1 MSREVLQQALEALEH
16 GEDSYFASYEE
27 AITAIKAALAQPVP
41 EEIAWTDVTGE
52 VPVHYSLS
60 LNSATGILQRLF
72 DAYPNGLLE
81 ILSESAE
88 IIHAIDPEHA
98 PSNIRWP
105 IVDELEGF
113 VHLLLGSVIHTEE
126 MTYRPGGL
134 PQPEEQQS
142 CDKQEPLTDEE
153 IADLADDYRSQ
164 YIHGGQT
171 YDEFDYKGFARA
183 IEAKLKEKA

>member
-1 MSREVLQQALEALEH
+1 MIREVLQLALEALE
-16 GEDSYFASYEE
+16 EAEYARTDLSETLASS
-27 AITAIKAALAQPVP
+27 AIIVLREALAQPVP

-105 IVDELEGF
+105 IVDELGGF

-126 MTYRPGGL
+126 MTYS
-134 PQPEEQQS
+134 E
-142 CDKQEPLTDEE
+142 
-153 IADLADDYRSQ
+153 ADAM
-164 YIHGGQT
+164 
-171 YDEFDYKGFARA
+171 
-183 IEAKLKEKA
+183 LKASEL